1 MLVSA
6 NCPTFLL
13 SDYKLQLPQRGFLAV
28 SDEVLYTHGS
38 PVLMV
43 VATRLCKL
51 LRPVVAGNDTPK

>member
-1 MLVSA
+1 MLTA
-6 NCPTFLL
+6 PLTLL
-13 SDYKLQLPQRGFLAV
+13 SLLQLHAWDILAV
-28 SDEVLYTHGS
+28 SDEVLYTHGP